1 MMKLFYFP
9 VALCLFFVA
18 LAWPAAAS
26 AQTGTL
32 HGQVTDPSG
41 AVVPGA
47 AISLTGGAQ
56 PLQTKSGADGQFA
69 FRSIAPATYTVSV
82 TAKGFAP
89 LTIPSFT
96 LAAGQAKELNL
107 PLAIAVEQ
115 QEVTVSDQNQGVS
128 INPDQNSSAMV
139 IKGSNLDALSDDPN
153 ELQNELQALAGPAAG
168 PNGGQ
173 IYIDGF
179 EGGQIPPKSAIL
191 EIRVNQNPFSAEYDR
206 IGYGRIEIITKPGS
220 QKFQGS
226 IGSFGNTSALNTG
239 NPLIT
244 VQPSYY
250 LYSYSGNVS
259 GPITKTSSYFFNG
272 FTITR
277 QNSNIVDALN
287 PATLNSNI
295 TEAYPAPMNFFNLN
309 PRVDFQLTKS
319 NFISIRDSF
328 QRYSGHGNGVG
339 TLSLPDQA
347 TSSINYEN
355 DLQIGDTWIIN
366 PHLLLEPRFLWRRIN
381 NNQMPSL
388 LTPAVTVQ
396 GAFTNGGSSAGNV
409 QDHEDIFMLQ
419 VYGTATT
426 GPHTLRFGARARSY
440 RDANYST
447 TGENGTYSF
456 DCALTSQCT
465 TTPANPIPFS
475 YQSATPAQYTA
486 TVITNP
492 TARALFFD
500 GSLFAQDDWRVNK
513 SVLLGLGLRYEGQ
526 NFIRDHAD
534 WAPRLAFAWTPG
546 RPGKNS
552 PKTVIR
558 GGYGWFF
565 NRFIVPSSFNAAG
578 TPYIIQAIH
587 DNLINQKSYTVNNPN
602 AAFPQ
607 HTFPAQYNQ
616 ANPTPPSAIPA
627 MYLASAAS
635 SIPTYHSVDPHF
647 HAALDMQ
654 AGIGV
659 DHQFGKHVTSNV
671 TYLYTQGDHQ
681 YLTNNV
687 TAPAFD
693 ETDYTITGPTP
704 AAYNY
709 QFQSGGFYRQ
719 NQLILSSALQLKKI
733 TLSGNYTLNQARSD
747 TQGVGSFPSVA
758 QDPGFDYGR
767 AGFSIRSRVFLIDTF
782 NLPHGIVIGSIFVA
796 QSGTPYNL
804 TIGEDLTGSNQFN
817 ARPGY
822 GTCGAS
828 GVITTQYGCLDTD
841 PAGKDESIVPTN
853 IGIGPANYAMHVR
866 ASKVIGIGPRL
877 KTANEGDSFT
887 PNQGGGVGG
896 RGIGS
901 GGPAIRL
908 DASVPRRYS
917 LTFAVVAINA
927 LNTVNFGTPN
937 GVLLS
942 PLFNKTQ
949 SLAGNQFGS
958 PVSGNRYVSLQST
971 FSF

>member
-1 MMKLFYFP
+1 MKLLNCP
-9 VALCLFFVA
+9 VVLCLFLASLA
-18 LAWPAAAS
+18 LPSCAAA
-26 AQTGTL
+26 QTAAL
-32 HGQVTDPSG
+32 HGTVQDPSG
-41 AVVPGA
+41 AVIPGA

-56 PLQTKSGADGQFA
+56 PMQTKSAADGQYS
-69 FRSIAPATYTVSV
+69 FRSVAPGSYSITVN
-82 TAKGFAP
+82 AKGFGP
-89 LTIPSFT
+89 LTTPSFT
-96 LAAGQAKELNL
+96 LAAGQAREMNL

-115 QEVTVSDQNQGVS
+115 QEVDVNDQNQGVS
-128 INPDQNSSAMV
+128 INPDQNASATV
-139 IKGSNLDALSDDPN
+139 IKGSALDALSDDPT

-226 IGSFGNTSALNTG
+226 INSFGNTSALNTG

-250 LYSYSGNVS
+250 LYSYSGNIS

-295 TEAYPAPMNFFNLN
+295 TEAFPAPMNFFNLN
-309 PRVDFQLTKS
+309 PRVDFQLSKS

-328 QRYSGHGNGVG
+328 QRYSGRGNGVG
-339 TLSLPDQA
+339 TLNLPDQS

-396 GAFTNGGSSAGNV
+396 GAFTNGGSSTGNV

-419 VYGTATT
+419 VYGTATVAS
-426 GPHTLRFGARARSY
+426 HTLRFGVRARSY

-447 TGENGTYSF
+447 TGLNGSYFFSSVAAYQAATP
-456 DCALTSQCT
+456 SQ
-465 TTPANPIPFS
+465 
-475 YQSATPAQYTA
+475 YSATI
-486 TVITNP
+486 ITNP
-492 TARALFFD
+492 TARAIFFD
-500 GSLFAQDDWRVNK
+500 GSLFAQDDWRVNQR
-513 SVLLGLGLRYEGQ
+513 VLLGIGLRYEGQ

-534 WAPRLAFAWTPG
+534 WAPRLALAWTPG
-546 RPGKNS
+546 HPGKNP

-558 GGYGWFF
+558 AGYGWFF

-587 DNLINQKSYTVNNPN
+587 DNLINQRSYTVTNPAFYN
-602 AAFPQ
+602 PAAAE
-607 HTFPAQYNQ
+607 PASVL
-616 ANPTPPSAIPA
+616 TST
-627 MYLASAAS
+627 SS
-635 SIPTYHSVDPHF
+635 SIPTFHSVDPHF

-659 DHQFGKHVTSNV
+659 DHQFGKHVTSNI

-681 YLTNNV
+681 YLANNV

-693 ETDYTITGPTP
+693 EADYTVTGPTP
-704 AAYNY
+704 PAYNY

-719 NQLILSSALQLKKI
+719 NQLILSSALQLKKL

-747 TQGVGSFPSVA
+747 TQGVGSFPSVP

-767 AGFSIRSRVFLIDTF
+767 ASFAIRNRVFLIDTF
-782 NLPHGIVIGSIFVA
+782 NAPHGIVFGSIFVA
-796 QSGTPYNL
+796 QSGTPYNF
-804 TIGEDLTGSNQFN
+804 TIGEDLTGNNQFN

-828 GVITTQYGCLDTD
+828 GVIATQYGCLDTD
-841 PAGKDESIVPTN
+841 PAGKDEAIVPTN
-853 IGIGPANYAMHVR
+853 AGIGPANFAMHVR
-866 ASKVIGIGPRL
+866 VSKVIGIGPRL
-877 KTANEGDSFT
+877 KTANEGESFT
-887 PNQGGGVGG
+887 PNQSGGVGG

-901 GGPAIRL
+901 SGPAIRL

-927 LNTVNFGTPN
+927 LNIVNLGTPN

-949 SLAGNQFGS
+949 SLAGNQFGT
-958 PVSGNRYVSLQST
+958 PISGNRYIALQSS

>member
-1 MMKLFYFP
+1 MMKHFYYPAALFLSFI
-9 VALCLFFVA
+9 AF
-18 LAWPAAAS
+18 AWPAAAV
-26 AQTGTL
+26 AQTSTL
-32 HGQVTDPSG
+32 HGTVQDPSG

-47 AISLTGGAQ
+47 AVSLTGGSQ
-56 PLQTKSGADGQFA
+56 PLEAKSAADGQYF
-69 FRSIAPATYTVSV
+69 FRSVAPGSYTITA

-89 LTIPSFT
+89 LTIPSVT

-115 QEVTVSDQNQGVS
+115 QEVTVDAQSRSVS
-128 INPDQNSSAMV
+128 INPDQNANAMV
-139 IKGSNLDALSDDPN
+139 IKGSDLDALSDDPT

-226 IGSFGNTSALNTG
+226 INSFGNDSALNSG

-244 VQPSYY
+244 QQPSYY
-250 LYSYSGNVS
+250 LYSYSGNIS

-287 PATLNSNI
+287 PATLTSNI
-295 TEAYPAPMNFFNLN
+295 TEAWPAPMSFFNLN
-309 PRVDFQLTKS
+309 PRVDFQLTKN

-339 TLSLPDQA
+339 ALSLPDQS
-347 TSSINYEN
+347 TSSTNYEN
-355 DLQIGDTWIIN
+355 DLMIGDTWVIN
-366 PHLLLEPRFLWRRIN
+366 PHLLLEPRFLWRRIS
-381 NNQMPSL
+381 NNQIPSL

-396 GAFTNGGSSAGNV
+396 GAFTNGGSSVGTV
-409 QDHEDIFMLQ
+409 RDHEDVFNLQ
-419 VYGTATT
+419 IYGTATT
-426 GPHTLRFGARARSY
+426 GPHTLRFGVRAHSY
-440 RDANYST
+440 RDTNYST
-447 TGENGTYSF
+447 TGVNGSYFFSSVADYQASTPSQYS
-456 DCALTSQCT
+456 
-465 TTPANPIPFS
+465 
-475 YQSATPAQYTA
+475 A
-486 TVITNP
+486 TVIANP

-500 GSLFAQDDWRVNK
+500 GSVFAQDDWRVNK
-513 SVLLGLGLRYEGQ
+513 SFLLGLGLRYEGQ
-526 NFIRDHAD
+526 NFIHDHAD
-534 WAPRLAFAWTPG
+534 WAPRLALAWTPG
-546 RPGKNS
+546 RPGKTP
-552 PKTVIR
+552 PKTVVR
-558 GGYGWFF
+558 AGYGWFF

-587 DNLINQKSYTVNNPN
+587 DNLINQKSYTVANPNFYNPN
-602 AAFPQ
+602 AAE
-607 HTFPAQYNQ
+607 
-616 ANPTPPSAIPA
+616 PSSV
-627 MYLASAAS
+627 LTSTAS

-654 AGIGV
+654 GGVGV
-659 DHQFGKHVTSNV
+659 DHQFGKHVTSNI
-671 TYLYTQGDHQ
+671 TYLYTQGVHQ

-687 TAPAFD
+687 TAPDFD

-719 NQLILSSALQLKKI
+719 NQIILSSALQLKKF
-733 TLSGNYTLNQARSD
+733 TLSGNYTFNEAKSD

-767 AGFSIRSRVFLIDTF
+767 AGFGIRHRVMLIESYSA
-782 NLPHGIVIGSIFVA
+782 PHGIVFASLLAA

-817 ARPGY
+817 ARPTY
-822 GTCGAS
+822 GTCGNT
-828 GVITTQYGCLDTD
+828 GVVSTQYGCLDTD
-841 PAGKDESIVPTN
+841 PTGKNEPIVPFGVGMGPAN
-853 IGIGPANYAMHVR
+853 WVYHARVSKVFGIGP
-866 ASKVIGIGPRL
+866 KI
-877 KTANEGDSFT
+877 KTAGDGQTFT
-887 PNQGGGVGG
+887 PGQGGGVGG

-908 DASVPRRYS
+908 DAAAPRRFN
-917 LTFAVVAINA
+917 LTLAGGVNNVF
-927 LNTVNFGTPN
+927 NTVNWGTPN

-942 PLFNKTQ
+942 PLFNRTQ
-949 SLAGNQFGS
+949 SLAGGQFGS
-958 PVSGNRYVSLQST
+958 PVPGNSSVFLQST

>member
-1 MMKLFYFP
+1 MKLFCCP
-9 VALCLFFVA
+9 AALCLFLTA
-18 LAWPAAAS
+18 LAWPAAAVG
-26 AQTGTL
+26 QTGTL

-41 AVVPGA
+41 AVVPNA
-47 AISLTGGAQ
+47 NITAVSLSGGGAQ
-56 PLQTKSGADGQFA
+56 PLQTKSGADGQYS
-69 FRSIAPATYTVSV
+69 FRAIGPGTYTVSV

-89 LTIPSFT
+89 LTIPSVS
-96 LAAGQAKELNL
+96 LSAGQARQLNL

-115 QEVTVSDQNQGVS
+115 QEVTVSGQAQGVS
-128 INPDQNSSAMV
+128 IESDHNANAMV
-139 IKGSNLDALSDDPN
+139 IKGSDLDALSDDPD

-206 IGYGRIEIITKPGS
+206 IGYGRIEIITKPGT
-220 QKFQGS
+220 QKLQGS
-226 IGSFGNTSALNTG
+226 INSFGNDSAFNSG
-239 NPLIT
+239 NPLVT

-250 LYSYSGNVS
+250 LYSYSGNIS
-259 GPITKTSSYFFNG
+259 GPITKTSSYFFNA

-277 QNSNIVDALN
+277 QNSDIVDALN
-287 PATLNSNI
+287 PATLTSNI
-295 TEAYPAPMNFFNLN
+295 NEAYPAPMNFFNLM

-328 QRYSGHGNGVG
+328 QRYSGHGNNVG

-347 TSSINYEN
+347 TSSINYTNE
-355 DLQIGDTWIIN
+355 LQIGDTWIIN

-381 NNQMPSL
+381 NNQMPNL

-419 VYGTATT
+419 TYGTATA
-426 GPHTLRFGARARSY
+426 GSHTLRFGVRARSY

-447 TGENGTYSF
+447 TGANGSYFFSSVADYQANAPSQYS
-456 DCALTSQCT
+456 
-465 TTPANPIPFS
+465 
-475 YQSATPAQYTA
+475 A
-486 TVITNP
+486 TVIANP
-492 TARALFFD
+492 TARAIFFD
-500 GSLFAQDDWRVNK
+500 GSVFAQDDWRVNK
-513 SVLLGLGLRYEGQ
+513 SLLLGLGLRYEGQ
-526 NFIRDHAD
+526 NFIHDHAD
-534 WAPRLAFAWTPG
+534 WAPRLALAWTPG
-546 RPGKNS
+546 HPGKNP
-552 PKTVIR
+552 PKTVMR
-558 GGYGWFF
+558 AGYGWFF
-565 NRFIVPSSFNAAG
+565 NRFIVPSAFNAAG

-587 DNLINQKSYTVNNPN
+587 DNLINQKSYTVTNPSFYNPN
-602 AAFPQ
+602 AAE
-607 HTFPAQYNQ
+607 PASVL
-616 ANPTPPSAIPA
+616 TST
-627 MYLASAAS
+627 AS

-647 HAALDMQ
+647 HASLDMQ

-659 DHQFGKHVTSNV
+659 DHQFGKHVTSNI
-671 TYLYTQGDHQ
+671 TYLYTQGVHQ

-693 ETDYTITGPTP
+693 EADYTITGPTP

-719 NQLILSSALQLKKI
+719 NQLILSSGLQLKKL
-733 TLSGNYTLNQARSD
+733 TLSGNYTLNQAKSD

-758 QDPGFDYGR
+758 QDPGYDYGR
-767 AGFSIRSRVFLIDTF
+767 AGFSIRHRVMLIESFTA
-782 NLPHGIVIGSIFVA
+782 PHGIVLASLLAA
-796 QSGTPYNL
+796 QSGTPYNI

-822 GTCGAS
+822 GTCGDT
-828 GVITTQYGCLDTD
+828 GVVSTQYGCLDTD
-841 PAGKDESIVPTN
+841 PVGKNEQIAP
-853 IGIGPANYAMHVR
+853 IGIGTGPANWVYHVR
-866 ASKVIGIGPRL
+866 LSKVIGIGPKI
-877 KTANEGDSFT
+877 KTEGEGQTFT
-887 PNQGGGVGG
+887 PGQNGGVGG

-908 DASVPRRYS
+908 DAAAPRRFN
-917 LTFAVVAINA
+917 LTLAAGANNVFNH
-927 LNTVNFGTPN
+927 VNLGTPN

-942 PLFNKTQ
+942 PLFDNTQ
-949 SLAGNQFGS
+949 SLANGPFGS
-958 PVSGNRYVSLQST
+958 PVAGNRTVFLQST